1 MARQD
6 VTALPSPLKILNERG
21 NAAVNG
27 KRGRMRAEKGR
38 QENAFFSE
46 WVEFVISRIESLS
59 YLTTLDLKTMDGN
72 VILNISY
79 FPEDRIKDALR
90 ILKPTFISPY
100 VMSDRII
107 IARSGER
114 IGDVDIPPGK
124 IGIGT
129 VCSVTINGIFL
140 KAGIPVTS
148 RFGGVVEIREGK
160 PVRFTSLISY
170 DGSSLDPLEI
180 FIRGKMTDV
189 LGAVK
194 EGSGKILA
202 SFREIPIVCMDKAK
216 KLAKKMK
223 DQGISGIL
231 LMGSPNKPLLEIPV
245 GIDKVGILIAGGLN
259 PIAALEESAIST
271 DSKAMSILYPYSG
284 LRSFKEMVKYV
295 GIKDAVKKNNREAIM

>member
-1 MARQD
+1 M
-6 VTALPSPLKILNERG
+6 TAK
-21 NAAVNG
+21 
-27 KRGRMRAEKGR
+27 KGR

-46 WVEFVISRIESLS
+46 RVEFVISRIESLS

-124 IGIGT
+124 IVIGT

-160 PVRFTSLISY
+160 PVRFSSLISY

-189 LGAVK
+189 LGVVK

-216 KLAKKMK
+216 NLAKKMK

-284 LRSFKEMVKYV
+284 LRSFKEMVKYP
-295 GIKDAVKKNNREAIM
+295 GIKDAVKKNNREAII

>member
-1 MARQD
+1 M
-6 VTALPSPLKILNERG
+6 L
-21 NAAVNG
+21 
-27 KRGRMRAEKGR
+27 
-38 QENAFFSE
+38 FFSE
-46 WVEFVISRIESLS
+46 RVEFVISRIESLS

-90 ILKPTFISPY
+90 ILKPIFISPY

-124 IGIGT
+124 IVIGT

-160 PVRFTSLISY
+160 PVRFSSLISY

-189 LGAVK
+189 LGVVK

-216 KLAKKMK
+216 NLAKKMK

-284 LRSFKEMVKYV
+284 LRSFKEMVKYP
-295 GIKDAVKKNNREAIM
+295 GIKDAVKKNNREAII